1 MDLCLHMLLY
11 FITPN
16 RSPKVFCHGN
26 AIQESEPYFR
36 TSKGVLEKAKEI
48 LSKGI
53 GAKKLY
59 SQINSESGSV
69 FFSSSQSRELRDS
82 WQIYQ
87 QSANLKKEK
96 KENES
101 HGRLE
106 GELEP
111 ITNFQRGEK
120 EFVKAVTC
128 IRDSFYVFLGTTVQ
142 LNDVA
147 RWMKC
152 YALT

>member
-59 SQINSESGSV
+59 GQINSESGSV
-69 FFSSSQSRELRDS
+69 FSRAHKAENSEILDRFINNL
-82 WQIYQ
+82 QI
-87 QSANLKKEK
+87 
-96 KENES
+96 
-101 HGRLE
+101 
-106 GELEP
+106 
-111 ITNFQRGEK
+111 
-120 EFVKAVTC
+120 
-128 IRDSFYVFLGTTVQ
+128 
-142 LNDVA
+142 
-147 RWMKC
+147 
-152 YALT
+152 